1 MNKLKVIGISGSL
14 REKSFNTALL
24 KNAKEHSKE
33 YMDIEVY
40 DISKIPYYNH
50 DVEKEGIPVEVE
62 NLKSE
67 IAESDALL
75 FALPE
80 YNASVSGVIKNTID
94 WASRS
99 DSPLFEKPCA
109 IMGASGGLSGTAGA
123 QAHFRHIAVS
133 VNMICM
139 NRPAIQIRRSSTII
153 DENLF
158 IKDEAT
164 IELLQKFIKTFES
177 WILKFENKN

>member
-1 MNKLKVIGISGSL
+1 MNKLKVLGISGSL
-14 REKSFNTALL
+14 REKSFNTALI
-24 KNAKEHSKE
+24 KNASEQSKE
-33 YMDIEVY
+33 FLDITIY
-40 DISKIPYYNH
+40 DISKIPFYNH
-50 DVEKEGIPVEVE
+50 DLEKNGIPDEVKKF
-62 NLKSE
+62 KSA

-80 YNASVSGVIKNTID
+80 YNASVTGVIKNAID

-99 DSPLFEKPCA
+99 VSPLFEKPIA

-133 VNMICM
+133 VNMLCM
-139 NRPAIQIRRSSTII
+139 NKPAIQIRKSSTIF
-153 DENLF
+153 DENLL

-164 IELLQKFIKTFES
+164 NELLDKFVKAFES
-177 WILKFENKN
+177 WILKFANKN